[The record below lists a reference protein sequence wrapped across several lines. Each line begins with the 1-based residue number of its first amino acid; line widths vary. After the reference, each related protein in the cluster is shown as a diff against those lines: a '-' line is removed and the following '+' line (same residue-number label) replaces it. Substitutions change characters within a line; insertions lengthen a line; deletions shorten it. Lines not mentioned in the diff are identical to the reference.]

1 MQTIRSQS
9 ALGLFLGVTSITPDG
24 QVIGLWCQSSVEMQS
39 AKNQRKRKK
48 KKEHGG
54 GTVTQRC

>member
-1 MQTIRSQS
+1 MQTIQSQS
-9 ALGLFLGVTSITPDG
+9 VLGLFLGVTSVTPDG
-24 QVIGLWCQSSVEMQS
+24 QVIGLRCQSSVEMQS

-48 KKEHGG
+48 KEHGG